1 MNTKTQKL
9 VTAGYAL
16 AKGLDAESAKLVKEL
31 ATELAVQRVRA
42 DELNKQ
48 VVNLAV
54 ENSSLLPKAASEL
67 LNAWMLHKYWVGIQ
81 VALMHVNAGRL
92 HDGMTWLQNT
102 VSGPGIEAPELSDFA
117 EIEAWAN
124 EQQKDSIGHVRALEI
139 IKAASPATDAALA
152 SIQAKYRA
160 EGINFSAGRLCA
172 AYNHGFID
180 KPMKEVA
187 DVVRMILDA
196 KEELSGGTLLASDGL
211 SGEYAEKSLEEY
223 AEQLGKGAAV

>member
-1 MNTKTQKL
+1 MKTKTQEL

-16 AKGLDAESAKLVKEL
+16 AKGLDAGSATLVKEL
-31 ATELAVQRVRA
+31 VDELAVQRVRA

-54 ENSSLLPKAASEL
+54 ENASLLPKAASEL
-67 LNAWMLHKYWVGIQ
+67 SNAWMLHKYWVGIQ

-139 IKAASPATDAALA
+139 IKAASPATNAATA
-152 SIQAKYRA
+152 NIQAQVWLEAKDFTKSMLTADSVDHIDFLFDGKVQQLRK
-160 EGINFSAGRLCA
+160 EAG
-172 AYNHGFID
+172 
-180 KPMKEVA
+180 K
-187 DVVRMILDA
+187 
-196 KEELSGGTLLASDGL
+196 
-211 SGEYAEKSLEEY
+211 
-223 AEQLGKGAAV
+223 